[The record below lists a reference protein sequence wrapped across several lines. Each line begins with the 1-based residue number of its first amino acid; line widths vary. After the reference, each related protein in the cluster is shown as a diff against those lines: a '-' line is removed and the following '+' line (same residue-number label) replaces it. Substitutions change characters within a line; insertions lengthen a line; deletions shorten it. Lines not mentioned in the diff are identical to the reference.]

1 MSADVVVIDN
11 QVRFSLSDVLSFWRY
26 RELLVALTVREVRA
40 QSAIATDGAD
50 SLETRIALKRLSRV
64 LASDQPLRTNVPR
77 GFYLSF
83 TI

>member
-1 MSADVVVIDN
+1 MADTPRVTPSVV
-11 QVRFSLSDVLSFWRY
+11 SLPEAGLRAT
-26 RELLVALTVREVRA
+26 RTVREVRA
-40 QSAIATDGAD
+40 QTAIATDGAD
-50 SLETRIALKRLSRV
+50 SLEMRTALKRLSRI